1 MQIFK
6 RLLDSLK
13 KNSALKTLQE
23 GLECRI
29 DPYEWRPMRIRRE
42 GYDFS
47 PRSRREMFDQ
57 AFEAW
62 MSDPLAGHIINL
74 TTWFVMGEG
83 INFAVQDDRTKIVID
98 DFWYDPELRWDIL
111 QTSISDELQ
120 VFGEIFLRLF
130 INPISGRIKAAL
142 IDPREIEDI
151 AFSAESGNPERYL
164 RRYTR
169 RVFRDTSLTGY
180 TGSFEYDEEEAEEII
195 PAEEII
201 HVSVNRLSS
210 GSRGVSELY
219 RVLPW
224 LELYSQWLRDRVSLN
239 RARASFAYLRKVP
252 GSPSQAKE
260 VFERDPITGHV
271 KPPRAGSVLI
281 VNEGE
286 EWQVLHPSVGSDD
299 AKEDGRA
306 LKLMIAAGS
315 GIFEHYFGDPSTGN
329 LATAKS
335 MELPMLKKFEA
346 RQRLIGG
353 FFRSLFARVIAE
365 AKSSGRLPADCSE
378 KVEVE
383 FPPIVRSE
391 VADITRTLIDQLQA
405 GLISKRRALSLNPW
419 VEDVDGELERIEIE
433 SKPEEESE

>member
-1 MQIFK
+1 MRI
-6 RLLDSLK
+6 LK
-13 KNSALKTLQE
+13 NLFGTFSKKPDENLRE
-23 GLECRI
+23 GIGCRI
-29 DPYEWRPMRIRRE
+29 DPYEWRPLQIRRE
-42 GYDFS
+42 GYDLS
-47 PRSRREMFDQ
+47 PGSRREMFDQ

-62 MSDPLAGHIINL
+62 LSDPLAGHIIDL

-83 INFAVQDDRTKIVID
+83 VTIATDDERAQTFINEFWTSSESGWDTLQVQ
-98 DFWYDPELRWDIL
+98 
-111 QTSISDELQ
+111 ISNELQ

-130 INPISGRIKAAL
+130 VNPISGRINVGL

-151 AFSAESGNPERYL
+151 AFSPDNGKPSRYL

-169 RVFRDTSLTGY
+169 RVYRESQAGQY
-180 TGSFEYDEEEAEEII
+180 GGFEYDEEEEEETI
-195 PAEEII
+195 PADEII
-201 HVSVNRLSS
+201 HLSVNRLSS
-210 GSRGVSELY
+210 GSRGISELY

-252 GSPSQAKE
+252 GSPSQSKE
-260 VFERDPITGHV
+260 VFEKDALTGRV
-271 KPPRAGSVLI
+271 KPPRAGSVL
-281 VNEGE
+281 VVSQGE
-286 EWQVLHPSVGSDD
+286 DWQVLHPSVGADD
-299 AKEDGRA
+299 AREDGRA

-335 MELPMLKKFEA
+335 MELPMIKKFEA
-346 RQRLIGG
+346 RQRLLGSFYRG
-353 FFRSLFARVIAE
+353 LFGRVIGE
-365 AKSSGRLPADCSE
+365 AKSAGRLPSDCSE

-391 VADITRTLIDQLQA
+391 VEDITRTLINQLGA

-419 VEDVDGELERIEIE
+419 VEDIEGEFEKIE
-433 SKPEEESE
+433 SDSKQEESR